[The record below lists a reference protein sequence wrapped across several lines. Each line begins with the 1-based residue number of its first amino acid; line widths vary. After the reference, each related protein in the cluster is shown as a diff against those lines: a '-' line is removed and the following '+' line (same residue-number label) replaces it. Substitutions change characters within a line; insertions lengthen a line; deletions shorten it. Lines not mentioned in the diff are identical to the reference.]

1 MQTNSE
7 NFWKTNVS
15 NELKTK
21 ALEMSDDKL
30 ETTAPNCVQ
39 LLFFFEARQALA
51 SHNNDGLK
59 KKTFLS
65 SSAHS
70 LSPSTPVFCCS
81 IKRWPKRRFKFLVI
95 LISPTFNTKL
105 LCAQIPKAQKIQ
117 SSHLSFFWHF
127 WDLHL

>member
-7 NFWKTNVS
+7 NFWKTNVL

-59 KKTFLS
+59 KKDFS
-65 SSAHS
+65 FFYFCS
-70 LSPSTPVFCCS
+70 LSLCLSLYT
-81 IKRWPKRRFKFLVI
+81 RF
-95 LISPTFNTKL
+95 L
-105 LCAQIPKAQKIQ
+105 LFHGALAQKEIQ
-117 SSHLSFFWHF
+117 VSC
-127 WDLHL
+127 DLNFTNI

>member
-59 KKTFLS
+59 KDFS
-65 SSAHS
+65 FFFFCS
-70 LSPSTPVFCCS
+70 LSLSLYT
-81 IKRWPKRRFKFLVI
+81 RF
-95 LISPTFNTKL
+95 L
-105 LCAQIPKAQKIQ
+105 LFHQALAQKEIQ
-117 SSHLSFFWHF
+117 VSC
-127 WDLHL
+127 DLNFTNI